1 MTVQKLVLIVQPV
14 RLQALIWQAVLKS
27 QRIAVILESPETN
40 LAENL
45 DQLKTAGLV
54 LPDLLILDMQS
65 PTFNHYAFCRWC
77 REQYANTKVVLTN
90 SGQSTISLSE
100 RQWAVNQGA
109 SDLLPG
115 FQRENLVS
123 GVAIAVKRI
132 LEILDDHPLNNGA
145 LISVLL
151 SMKRELDIKASGVAR
166 SAMQQER
173 YNSPRLGK
181 TADVAP
187 SETAVLE
194 LASLKTTAAQ
204 QPGLKNGKSSS
215 SGVPSVGKI
224 ANGNGTSVKGLNGK
238 GKTAN
243 GATIHPAAIATA
255 TDLLSESTPPLD
267 PIAATTLPANGKS
280 SAHSTQEPPPRQES
294 AVVPPSE
301 PDLADPAHTTQPMR
315 RYRGLYY

>member
-27 QRIAVILESPETN
+27 QRIAVILESPETD

-65 PTFNHYAFCRWC
+65 PSFNHYAFCRWC

-151 SMKRELDIKASGVAR
+151 SVKRELDIRASGVAR
-166 SAMQQER
+166 SAMQQR
-173 YNSPRLGK
+173 YTSRLGQS
-181 TADVAP
+181 AGVP
-187 SETAVLE
+187 QPETAVLE
-194 LASLKTTAAQ
+194 LANLKTAVVQ
-204 QPGLKNGKSSS
+204 QSGLKNGKP
-215 SGVPSVGKI
+215 SGNGVTPVGKMTK
-224 ANGNGTSVKGLNGK
+224 GNGISGHGPNGAS
-238 GKTAN
+238 KTAN
-243 GATIHPAAIATA
+243 GATAHPATIAPVA
-255 TDLLSESTPPLD
+255 DLISESKPPLD
-267 PIAATTLPANGKS
+267 SITSTTAAPNGQS
-280 SAHSTQEPPPRQES
+280 SDDSAQGTSSSKESDIVLHSDPE
-294 AVVPPSE
+294 
-301 PDLADPAHTTQPMR
+301 LADPAHTTQPMR